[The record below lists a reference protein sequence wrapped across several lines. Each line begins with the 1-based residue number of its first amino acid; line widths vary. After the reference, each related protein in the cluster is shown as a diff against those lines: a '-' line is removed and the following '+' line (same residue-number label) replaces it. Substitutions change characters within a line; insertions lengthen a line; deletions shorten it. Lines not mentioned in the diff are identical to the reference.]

1 MNLLEH
7 FLSAVDSIR
16 QNAWRAFLTT
26 LGVIIGVSSVVIL
39 VSLGEGARSY
49 FGDLFAGMGTNL
61 LLVFPGKHDTKGIGR
76 QNVSTV
82 HRLTMD
88 DLSALEHRG
97 TTFSRV
103 DAFVAGSGSL
113 KYLNRSRDT
122 MVLGVTQALPEVHQ
136 MKVAVGNFISADDV
150 EARHHVAVIGRTVQ
164 GELFGDEAP
173 IGKSMRVA
181 DTRFRVVGIMEGKG
195 QSLGIDFDDL
205 VFIPVTVAMDL
216 FNQEGLTRISI
227 KANSKSDIDPAISE
241 AREILMRRHGNNE
254 DFTIVSQADMLITFN
269 KIASTMELV
278 IIGIASI
285 SLLVGGIGIMNI
297 MLVSVKERTREIG
310 LRMAVGARRRD
321 ILMQF
326 LVESVTISLLG
337 GVVGLALGMFT
348 MFVFNL
354 LVPEMRIHFTPW
366 VLLVSF
372 GFSVAVGVFFG
383 VFPARK
389 ASKLDPIESLRY
401 E

>member
-1 MNLLEH
+1 
-7 FLSAVDSIR
+7 
-16 QNAWRAFLTT
+16 
-26 LGVIIGVSSVVIL
+26 
-39 VSLGEGARSY
+39 
-49 FGDLFAGMGTNL
+49 
-61 LLVFPGKHDTKGIGR
+61 
-76 QNVSTV
+76 
-82 HRLTMD
+82 
-88 DLSALEHRG
+88 
-97 TTFSRV
+97 
-103 DAFVAGSGSL
+103 
-113 KYLNRSRDT
+113 
-122 MVLGVTQALPEVHQ
+122 
-136 MKVAVGNFISADDV
+136 
-150 EARHHVAVIGRTVQ
+150 VQ
-164 GELFGDEAP
+164 SELFGDEAP

-181 DTRFRVVGIMEGKG
+181 DTRFRVVGIMEAKG

-205 VFIPVTVAMDL
+205 VFVPVTVAMDL

-348 MFVFNL
+348 KFVFNL
-354 LVPEMRIHFTPW
+354 LVPEMKIHFTPW